1 MMWRIIPHF
10 HRGALMNWKIITLAA
25 LIGLAGCSASNP
37 FSSKSSSAPAASGST
52 TTAPAASSRGGLVS
66 GNPNDAGECNAGAVQ
81 SAVGKPL
88 NQALL
93 DQLRGQAKAGSART
107 LLPGEMITMEYNPA
121 RLNVLVD
128 QKNTV
133 TAVRCG

>member
-1 MMWRIIPHF
+1 
-10 HRGALMNWKIITLAA
+10 MNWKLVTMAA
-25 LIGLAGCSASNP
+25 LIGLAGCSTSNP
-37 FSSKSSSAPAASGST
+37 FSSKSSSTAASTSSASGSQS
-52 TTAPAASSRGGLVS
+52 ASTRGGLVS
-66 GNPNDAGECNAGAVQ
+66 GNVNDRGECNAGAVQ
-81 SAVGKPL
+81 AAVGKPL

>member
-1 MMWRIIPHF
+1 
-10 HRGALMNWKIITLAA
+10 MNWKCITLAA

-37 FSSKSSSAPAASGST
+37 FSSSKSSGSSATTSST
-52 TTAPAASSRGGLVS
+52 AASSASSSSPRRGGLVS
-66 GNPNDAGECNAGAVQ
+66 GNPNDSGECNAGAVQ
-81 SAVGKPL
+81 SAVGKSL
-88 NQALL
+88 NQSTL
-93 DQLRGQAKAGSART
+93 DQLRTQAGAGSART

-128 QKNTV
+128 QKSTV